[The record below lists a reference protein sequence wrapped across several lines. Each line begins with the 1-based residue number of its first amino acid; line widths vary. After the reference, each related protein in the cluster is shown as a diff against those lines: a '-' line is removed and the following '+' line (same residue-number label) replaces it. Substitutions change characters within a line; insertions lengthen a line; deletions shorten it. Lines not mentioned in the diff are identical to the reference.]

1 MIGRTYSGD
10 QLSRVLSC
18 SLSDDTDVDIG
29 GETELARE
37 SVSGSEGSLW
47 RDRPY
52 GANISG
58 LVSGPRRRASP
69 ALRASSFRSDSSFS
83 VYAGRCSRSSCR
95 TREAEGD
102 GLAEEDDHA
111 ETPHVDVAL
120 VFAKLMLAR
129 RLGVG
134 LVLGIAEGD
143 SRGGVAGAIVD
154 V

>member
-1 MIGRTYSGD
+1 MTGRTYAGD
-10 QLSRVLSC
+10 HLSRVLSC
-18 SLSDDTDVDIG
+18 SLSDDTDVDNG

-37 SVSGSEGSLW
+37 FVCSSANRLG
-47 RDRPY
+47 RDRPD
-52 GANISG
+52 GDSISG
-58 LVSGPRRRASP
+58 LVSGPRRRASR
-69 ALRASSFRSDSSFS
+69 ALRASSFRSDSSSS

-111 ETPHVDVAL
+111 EAPHVDVAL